1 MNNSLDDLI
10 KNSKIS
16 QNLNNNLGMNNALTQ
31 LLESQV
37 SLHEK
42 LGMSIGQ
49 TLLNSI
55 DKHTFL
61 PPRYNTGIDSFLNSI
76 SIQADAYKIP
86 STAFDAFKG
95 ISFVQTSFFDDLKGL
110 SKVII
115 ESQMPFLN
123 QVNNLQFAMTGISE
137 QILKIATHHSNWQL
151 INDFEEI
158 NEQAF
163 NFTDNLNSDSVFSE
177 EESIKFQ
184 NLIDAVFDFIQKYKH
199 IGRKAYN
206 FLELIVLLYSV
217 YQMYESF
224 QTKAETITKEDISK
238 SEKRMLQA
246 IELRLKDHKEYRV
259 TNCISKVMFKPRAK
273 TMVVTS
279 LPKGYEVVV
288 LEINHKWAFVSYRN
302 PKDDLMET
310 GWVMKK
316 YLNKNK

>member
-1 MNNSLDDLI
+1 MKNTLDNFIKSNMITQNFYKNLGMNNTLNQMLESHTL
-10 KNSKIS
+10 
-16 QNLNNNLGMNNALTQ
+16 LNNNLGISFSQELMKDVNSFSNNFAGFESLSRTLEMQTNLFQVPYSSLEALT
-31 LLESQV
+31 EII
-37 SLHEK
+37 H
-42 LGMSIGQ
+42 
-49 TLLNSI
+49 
-55 DKHTFL
+55 
-61 PPRYNTGIDSFLNSI
+61 
-76 SIQADAYKIP
+76 
-86 STAFDAFKG
+86 
-95 ISFVQTSFFDDLKGL
+95 VQKVFFDDLKGL

-206 FLELIVLLYSV
+206 FLELIVLLYSL

-224 QTKAETITKEDISK
+224 QTKGETITKEDISK

-246 IELRLKDHKEYRV
+246 IELKLKDHKEYRV

-302 PKDDLMET
+302 PKDNLTET
-310 GWVMKK
+310 GWIMKK

>member
-1 MNNSLDDLI
+1 MKNTLDNFI
-10 KNSKIS
+10 KSNMIT
-16 QNLNNNLGMNNALTQ
+16 QNFYKNLGMNNALNQ
-31 LLESQV
+31 MLES
-37 SLHEK
+37 H
-42 LGMSIGQ
+42 
-49 TLLNSI
+49 TLLNNN
-55 DKHTFL
+55 L
-61 PPRYNTGIDSFLNSI
+61 
-76 SIQADAYKIP
+76 
-86 STAFDAFKG
+86 G
-95 ISFVQTSFFDDLKGL
+95 ISFSQELMKDVNSFSNNFAGFESLSRTLEMQTNLFQVPYSSLEALTEIIHVQKVFFDDLKGL

-151 INDFEEI
+151 ISDFEEI

-206 FLELIVLLYSV
+206 FLELIVLLYSL

-224 QTKAETITKEDISK
+224 QTKGETITKEDISK

-246 IELRLKDHKEYRV
+246 IELKLKDHKEYRV

-302 PKDDLMET
+302 PKDNLTET
-310 GWVMKK
+310 GWIMKK

>member
-1 MNNSLDDLI
+1 
-10 KNSKIS
+10 
-16 QNLNNNLGMNNALTQ
+16 
-31 LLESQV
+31 
-37 SLHEK
+37 
-42 LGMSIGQ
+42 
-49 TLLNSI
+49 
-55 DKHTFL
+55 
-61 PPRYNTGIDSFLNSI
+61 
-76 SIQADAYKIP
+76 
-86 STAFDAFKG
+86 
-95 ISFVQTSFFDDLKGL
+95 VQKVFFDDLKGL

-206 FLELIVLLYSV
+206 FLELIVLLYSL

-224 QTKAETITKEDISK
+224 QTKGETITKEDISK

-246 IELRLKDHKEYRV
+246 IELKLKDHKEYRV

-302 PKDDLMET
+302 PKDNLTET
-310 GWVMKK
+310 GWIMKK

>member
-1 MNNSLDDLI
+1 MKNTLDNFI
-10 KNSKIS
+10 KSNMIT
-16 QNLNNNLGMNNALTQ
+16 QNFYKNLGMNNALNQ
-31 LLESQV
+31 MLES
-37 SLHEK
+37 H
-42 LGMSIGQ
+42 
-49 TLLNSI
+49 TLLNNN
-55 DKHTFL
+55 L
-61 PPRYNTGIDSFLNSI
+61 
-76 SIQADAYKIP
+76 
-86 STAFDAFKG
+86 G
-95 ISFVQTSFFDDLKGL
+95 ISFSQELMKGVNNFSNNFVGFESLSRTLEMQTNLFQVPHSSLEALTEIIHVQKVFFDDLKGL

-137 QILKIATHHSNWQL
+137 QILKIATYHSNWQL

-279 LPKGYEVVV
+279 LPKGYVVVV